1 MTRDRDAKPRSE
13 LKIVRIGGGASAR
26 LVALV
31 VVGVLAA
38 VVWVGMSNRPPAVG
52 TAQTQPPAAAA
63 SRSIPAATPAPMLTP
78 RTTVPPETYGVS
90 ATIGNRSYVAALDE
104 LRPGH
109 MAAILRVPIPPDAG
123 SGVLTITQLWA
134 AEVWNNPVVVGDWTM
149 PLDPLFTGNRD
160 PELIIEA
167 AMPARPK
174 RDDVPPK
181 LRSGFELRVYA
192 QNDLLFGIIS
202 IEVTLNPLVTT

>member
-1 MTRDRDAKPRSE
+1 VTGDRDAKSRSE
-13 LKIVRIGGGASAR
+13 LEIVRIGGGASAR
-26 LVALV
+26 IGALV

-52 TAQTQPPAAAA
+52 TAQTQLPAAAA
-63 SRSIPAATPAPMLTP
+63 TRSIPAPTPAPTLTP
-78 RTTVPPETYGVS
+78 RPTVPPETYGVS
-90 ATIGNRSYVAALDE
+90 ATIGNRSYVAALEE

-149 PLDPLFTGNRD
+149 PLDPLFARNRE
-160 PELIIEA
+160 PELIIDA
-167 AMPARPK
+167 DMPARPK
-174 RDDVPPK
+174 RDDVPSK
-181 LRSGFELRVYA
+181 VRGGFGLQVYA

-202 IEVTLNPLVTT
+202 IEVTLNPPVTT